1 VDTAVAEDNE
11 VEDGEDKMEVA
22 EVEDTAPVVDG
33 EADSEVVAADNELC

>member
-11 VEDGEDKMEVA
+11 VEDKMEVA